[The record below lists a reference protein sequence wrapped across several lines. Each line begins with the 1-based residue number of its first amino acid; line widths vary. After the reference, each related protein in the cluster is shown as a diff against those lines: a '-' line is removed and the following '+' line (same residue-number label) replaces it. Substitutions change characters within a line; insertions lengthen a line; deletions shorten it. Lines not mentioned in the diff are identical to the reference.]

1 MNIIEVNKMVKEYK
15 KTLTS
20 ELAKRDALLSRQFD
34 VSFLE
39 DMIKECNMNPN
50 LVCTVTLSDGTRID
64 LKTVKDEKPKN
75 PLFTEQAYYEE

>member
-1 MNIIEVNKMVKEYK
+1 MNILEINKMVREYK
-15 KTLTS
+15 KTLTA
-20 ELAKRDALLSRQFD
+20 ELAKRDALLSRKFD

-64 LKTVKDEKPKN
+64 LKTTKDEKPKN
-75 PLFTEQAYYEE
+75 PLFTNQVYEE